1 MSQVKIRHP
10 IQLIKYFVFNTK
22 WGSKEGNEHEKL
34 IYYYHKPT
42 LVIGID
48 QKISDV
54 GLAEAVINFG
64 RQFGDITESLQ
75 GDRLRFIFH
84 ELADDF
90 WSSMFISESYSV
102 HKSGEDST
110 QIAEYHEN
118 EICDNF
124 FKLKLENIYNYF
136 RLLNG
141 PINELCSKLSRQEF
155 LDKCQDFFD
164 NYIPNIELLPFNLIE
179 LYSSI
184 QYLPLSNNTFMAVQS
199 LLNCVQANDSRI
211 DSYIFIYND
220 QLVSSSLSLF
230 DTQILYNYLTNIII
244 PDAVKEE
251 ISGISNKTRWLQVNI
266 PVYLIGHPDCHQSK
280 FGNLCLFRS
289 INGSTIGLILTEF
302 DENILKECG
311 TLLSGRLVSLTNKL
325 HETVTQIAKQP
336 DSKLSNDNSAKDI
349 KFIYVNYSNC
359 AQRGNSNCR
368 KLIDSDFT
376 RLIIDVESDL
386 HQQQRFNDEQVFEL
400 IGKNMND
407 AWLVTRNSD
416 CRSLFAML
424 NYKNANVIEAS
435 DMIDAMQNK
444 HFKNLFF
451 GI

>member
-10 IQLIKYFVFNTK
+10 IQLIKYLVFNTT
-22 WGSKEGNEHEKL
+22 WGTKEGSEHEKL
-34 IYYYHKPT
+34 IYYYVKPT
-42 LVIGID
+42 LVVGID

-64 RQFGDITESLQ
+64 RQFGQVTKSLQ

-84 ELADDF
+84 ELAPNF
-90 WSSMFISESYSV
+90 WSSMFISESYSI

-141 PINELCSKLSRQEF
+141 PIEELCDKLSRQEF
-155 LDKCQDFFD
+155 LDKCHDFFD
-164 NYIPNIELLPFNLIE
+164 NYVPHIEILPFNLIE

-184 QYLPLSNNTFMAVQS
+184 QYLPLSNTTFMAVQS
-199 LLNCVQANDSRI
+199 LLNCVQANDWRI

-230 DTQILYNYLTNIII
+230 DTQILYNYLTNIVI

-251 ISGISNKTRWLQVNI
+251 ISGISNKTRWLQVDFRI
-266 PVYLIGHPDCHQSK
+266 YLMGHPGHGSA
-280 FGNLCLFRS
+280 FRNLCLFRS

-311 TLLSGRLVSLTNKL
+311 TLLSSRLVSLTNKL

-336 DSKLSNDNSAKDI
+336 DSKLTNDSSAKDI
-349 KFIYVNYSNC
+349 KFIYFNYSNC

-386 HQQQRFNDEQVFEL
+386 QQRFTEEQVFEL

-407 AWLVTRNSD
+407 AWLVARNSD
-416 CRSLFAML
+416 SRALFAML

-435 DMIDAMQNK
+435 EMIDAMQNK

>member
-10 IQLIKYFVFNTK
+10 IQLIKYLVFNTT
-22 WGSKEGNEHEKL
+22 WGTKEGSEHEKL
-34 IYYYHKPT
+34 IYYYVKPT
-42 LVIGID
+42 LVVGID

-64 RQFGDITESLQ
+64 RQFGQVTKSLQ

-84 ELADDF
+84 ELAPNF
-90 WSSMFISESYSV
+90 WSSMFISES
-102 HKSGEDST
+102 
-110 QIAEYHEN
+110 
-118 EICDNF
+118 
-124 FKLKLENIYNYF
+124 
-136 RLLNG
+136 LLNG
-141 PINELCSKLSRQEF
+141 PIEELCDKLSRQEF
-155 LDKCQDFFD
+155 LDKCHDFFD
-164 NYIPNIELLPFNLIE
+164 NYVPHIEILPFNLIE

-184 QYLPLSNNTFMAVQS
+184 QYLPLSNTTFMAVQS
-199 LLNCVQANDSRI
+199 LLNCVQANDWRI

-230 DTQILYNYLTNIII
+230 DTQILYNYLTNIVI

-251 ISGISNKTRWLQVNI
+251 ISGISNKTRWLQVDFRI
-266 PVYLIGHPDCHQSK
+266 YLMGHPGHGSA
-280 FGNLCLFRS
+280 FRNLCLFRS

-311 TLLSGRLVSLTNKL
+311 TLLSSRLVSLTNKL

-336 DSKLSNDNSAKDI
+336 DSKLTNDSSAKDI
-349 KFIYVNYSNC
+349 KFIYFNYSNC

-386 HQQQRFNDEQVFEL
+386 QQRFTEEQVFEL

-407 AWLVTRNSD
+407 AWLVARNSD
-416 CRSLFAML
+416 SRALFAML

-435 DMIDAMQNK
+435 EMIDAMQNK

>member
-10 IQLIKYFVFNTK
+10 IQLIKYFVFNTT
-22 WGSKEGNEHEKL
+22 WGTKEGDEHEKL
-34 IYYYHKPT
+34 IYYYAKPT
-42 LVIGID
+42 MIIGAD
-48 QKISDV
+48 QKISD
-54 GLAEAVINFG
+54 
-64 RQFGDITESLQ
+64 
-75 GDRLRFIFH
+75 
-84 ELADDF
+84 
-90 WSSMFISESYSV
+90 
-102 HKSGEDST
+102 
-110 QIAEYHEN
+110 
-118 EICDNF
+118 
-124 FKLKLENIYNYF
+124 
-136 RLLNG
+136 
-141 PINELCSKLSRQEF
+141 
-155 LDKCQDFFD
+155 
-164 NYIPNIELLPFNLIE
+164 
-179 LYSSI
+179 
-184 QYLPLSNNTFMAVQS
+184 
-199 LLNCVQANDSRI
+199 ANDSRI

-230 DTQILYNYLTNIII
+230 DTQILYNYLTNIVI

-251 ISGISNKTRWLQVNI
+251 ISGISNKTRWLQVDFPI
-266 PVYLIGHPDCHQSK
+266 YLIGHPEHRSS
-280 FGNLCLFRS
+280 FRNLCLFRS

-336 DSKLSNDNSAKDI
+336 DSKSLTNDNSSGKDI

-386 HQQQRFNDEQVFEL
+386 QQRFTDEQVFEL

-407 AWLVTRNSD
+407 AWLVSRNSD
-416 CRSLFAML
+416 YRALFAML
-424 NYKNANVIEAS
+424 NYKNANLIEAS